1 MGTDWQRVISNA
13 KAFIEAGGRA
23 SWQMI
28 PFAHN
33 QHQIA
38 QCKELSEKLGFTNF
52 FIRSEN
58 RFPTGQ
64 TSQPVYFQKKL
75 LHTIHASD
83 QELTNNNNQS
93 MQMIDSKSSIKCKS
107 IETKWLSIYAD
118 GTVWPCCFLMGWHKS
133 PHQNRVYDL
142 INYHFKK
149 ILKLDF
155 LKLNLYNNKLEEI
168 LSSDIWQ
175 NNYTDSFKTKPNPIC
190 LQQCSHDPN

>member
-1 MGTDWQRVISNA
+1 
-13 KAFIEAGGRA
+13 
-23 SWQMI
+23 
-28 PFAHN
+28 
-33 QHQIA
+33 
-38 QCKELSEKLGFTNF
+38 
-52 FIRSEN
+52 
-58 RFPTGQ
+58 
-64 TSQPVYFQKKL
+64 
-75 LHTIHASD
+75 
-83 QELTNNNNQS
+83 
-93 MQMIDSKSSIKCKS
+93 MIDSKSSIKCKS